1 LPQKGKNLKFTQ
13 KENIMKIIKTVFSV
27 VGEFFSAVSLA
38 SYAAHQA
45 RNNQVKQAQS
55 HYID

>member
-1 LPQKGKNLKFTQ
+1 
-13 KENIMKIIKTVFSV
+13 MKIIKTVF
-27 VGEFFSAVSLA
+27 GAIGTFFSAVAQA

-45 RNNQVKQAQS
+45 RNGQTKQAQS

>member
-1 LPQKGKNLKFTQ
+1 
-13 KENIMKIIKTVFSV
+13 MKIIKTVFRAV
-27 VGEFFSAVSLA
+27 NEFLSAVALA

-45 RNNQVKQAQS
+45 RNNQNKQAQS

>member
-1 LPQKGKNLKFTQ
+1 
-13 KENIMKIIKTVFSV
+13 MKSIIKTVFRA

-45 RNNQVKQAQS
+45 RNNQTKQAQS

>member
-1 LPQKGKNLKFTQ
+1 
-13 KENIMKIIKTVFSV
+13 MKSIIKTVFHA

-45 RNNQVKQAQS
+45 RNGQIKLAQQ
-55 HYID
+55 HYKD